1 MIRGEGVPVST
12 DDSTATT
19 WKQTLIGPCLTIVFL
34 AGGGWVTLDAVA
46 QESEE
51 LTDRIET
58 VEQKV
63 SGQQVIEVKV
73 EAVEKRLER
82 LENSIEKLIEIQ
94 QQQAVNTARICAA
107 TGANCR

>member
-1 MIRGEGVPVST
+1 MGTEDKST
-12 DDSTATT
+12 TS
-19 WKQTLIGPCLTIVFL
+19 WKQTLIGPLVSVVFL

-51 LTDRIET
+51 LTDRIES
-58 VEQKV
+58 VEDKVVQQK
-63 SGQQVIEVKV
+63 VIEVKV
-73 EAVEKRLER
+73 ELVEKRLER

-94 QQQAVNTARICAA
+94 QKQAVNTARICTA